1 MRINL
6 TDFYDVGQVTFWRTS
21 TKGKAYVPMYD
32 IELISKSTGEV
43 IIWSFTEEY
52 FDKFIN
58 ELEEDTKRLEES
70 LYYTRKKM
78 WWFL

>member
-6 TDFYDVGQVTFWRTS
+6 TDFYDIGKVEFWRTS
-21 TKGKAYVPMYD
+21 INVPMYD

-43 IIWSFTEEY
+43 ITWSFTEEY
-52 FDKFIN
+52 FDKLLN
-58 ELEEDTKRLEES
+58 EMEEETKFLEEQLKLMKE
-70 LYYTRKKM
+70 KK

>member
-1 MRINL
+1 MTINL
-6 TDFYDVGQVTFWRTS
+6 TDFYDVGKIEFWKTS
-21 TKGKAYVPMYD
+21 IGVPMYD

-43 IIWSFTEEY
+43 ITWSFTEEY
-52 FDKFIN
+52 FDKFLN
-58 ELEEDTKRLEES
+58 ELEEDTKYLEES